1 MQASSSLPAITYS
14 SSVLFPSSGG
24 GSSAHTSKREA
35 RAAAHTTRATPE
47 AWTEVKGLAKQ
58 SNTHLEQTEAKERAL
73 AELHHV
79 LRNIHREQSF
89 AAGEGNEGAA
99 ALVALEKRV
108 AKAEARLR
116 EKEQRNR
123 VFAHMEARTADLL
136 SRENARVDAL
146 RDVLH
151 GHRAECDELKSNAT
165 VAQKYCRVAESRAA
179 QERQQL
185 REAHVRWY
193 NRLQARRSEHEELV
207 RERKEAE
214 EAQRRR
220 EAAAA
225 EERGLVDLD
234 LKGERDLRKRRASQV
249 AEQIVLGMKKEV
261 LASKVQENEEKLRRV
276 KALERRASA
285 SGSCAGS
292 TAAAAAAAAAAIR
305 EAAPAPAPAA
315 VEAPAAAPAEAGP
328 SSASLAAADMDVL
341 KRVGSSTAGA
351 DAALAAQVQEG
362 ETRVAELQAARDV
375 VQGTL
380 DKWRLEGGDGT
391 VDRHDEDEK
400 NAQLQASEQRRA
412 RAAAQVARA
421 DRLLREVLG
430 GLAHLGSLCSS
441 LPTKG
446 GDKGDKGGEHAA
458 ADGVDEAG
466 GSGLEAEVLQSLSS
480 VDGQLAS
487 YGQTWFVRTK
497 QQLERAAT
505 AAAEEQRQ
513 DESDQKSLYQVLF
526 RSATPARLL
535 RQKSMLDENSPLP
548 LRPAPEPAASA
559 DDEGGFVFADDT
571 PDSPPPAPMPLRPAA
586 KPSVGFSNAASPPPP
601 SPPAPADG
609 PVLSAEANIR
619 IKLDDDEAEEVD
631 SEGDGEGGGD
641 DADADGAGARPPTRE
656 DLKAASRRAS
666 RRSTRKNSETGRAR
680 RASAVK
686 PR

>member
-24 GSSAHTSKREA
+24 TSSAHTSKREA

-89 AAGEGNEGAA
+89 AAGEGNSGAA

-123 VFAHMEARTADLL
+123 VFAHMESRTADLL

-261 LASKVQENEEKLRRV
+261 LASKVRRMRSSV
-276 KALERRASA
+276 ASRRSKGEPASA
-285 SGSCAGS
+285 ARGP
-292 TAAAAAAAAAAIR
+292 TAAAAAAAAAIR
-305 EAAPAPAPAA
+305 EVAPAPAPLRGG
-315 VEAPAAAPAEAGP
+315 AGGARGSRP
-328 SSASLAAADMDVL
+328 SSASLAVADMDVL
-341 KRVGSSTAGA
+341 KRW
-351 DAALAAQVQEG
+351 
-362 ETRVAELQAARDV
+362 ARRRRAP
-375 VQGTL
+375 TPR
-380 DKWRLEGGDGT
+380 WRLRCSRARRRLPSRRRRGRRAGNARQVEAEGGDGT

-412 RAAAQVARA
+412 QAQVARA
-421 DRLLREVLG
+421 DRLLRRCSRAG
-430 GLAHLGSLCSS
+430 HLGSLCSS

-458 ADGVDEAG
+458 ADGVDEGG
-466 GSGLEAEVLQSLSS
+466 GSGL
-480 VDGQLAS
+480 
-487 YGQTWFVRTK
+487 
-497 QQLERAAT
+497 
-505 AAAEEQRQ
+505 
-513 DESDQKSLYQVLF
+513 
-526 RSATPARLL
+526 
-535 RQKSMLDENSPLP
+535 
-548 LRPAPEPAASA
+548 
-559 DDEGGFVFADDT
+559 
-571 PDSPPPAPMPLRPAA
+571 
-586 KPSVGFSNAASPPPP
+586 
-601 SPPAPADG
+601 
-609 PVLSAEANIR
+609 
-619 IKLDDDEAEEVD
+619 
-631 SEGDGEGGGD
+631 
-641 DADADGAGARPPTRE
+641 
-656 DLKAASRRAS
+656 RR
-666 RRSTRKNSETGRAR
+666 RGRA
-680 RASAVK
+680 
-686 PR
+686 